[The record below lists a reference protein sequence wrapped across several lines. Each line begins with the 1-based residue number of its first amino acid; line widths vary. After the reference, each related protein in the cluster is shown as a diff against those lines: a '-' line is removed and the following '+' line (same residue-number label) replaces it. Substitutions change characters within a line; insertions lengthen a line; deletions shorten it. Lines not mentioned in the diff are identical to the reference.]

1 MASLN
6 KINDLKL
13 NTIMLYLLT
22 FSNYFFA
29 LATIPY
35 LTRILQPELYGL
47 IGFAMAI
54 MVYFQLII
62 DFGFMLSATQR
73 VAENYSD
80 CYKLRKIT
88 TSVLG
93 AKVVLSVISL
103 ITLVVIDLWFD
114 IFSGEN
120 VLFGLFFLNTVFSS
134 LIPDY
139 LYRGLEKM
147 RLITIRTVAV
157 KALFTVLIY
166 VFLQEPSQYCLVPL
180 FYLFGSIAATLWS
193 YIDIYKRFNI
203 YFIRITEN
211 EIFDEIKISFPFFVS
226 RIATT
231 IYGAS
236 NIMMLKYIYPTN
248 MEIGY
253 YTSSDKIVSIA
264 RSASSPIA
272 DSLYPYMVKNRDYKL
287 MFKILLWIM
296 PLVLIGCIFLFVY
309 AVPICMII
317 FGEQYA
323 ETGHILRYMIPLMVI
338 VLPNYV
344 FGFPALVPLGLA
356 RIANLSNVIGAVIQI
371 IGLCFLFFNDLADVY
386 NVCILTSI
394 TEGAVL
400 LIRITATMYG
410 IKRNKTIPSRI
421 SN

>member
-1 MASLN
+1 MTSSN
-6 KINDLKL
+6 KKNDLKL

-35 LTRILQPELYGL
+35 LTRVLQPELYGL

-93 AKVVLSVISL
+93 AKGVLSVISL
-103 ITLVVIDLWFD
+103 IILVVIDLWFD
-114 IFSGEN
+114 IFSGEY
-120 VLFGLFFLNTVFSS
+120 VLFVLFFLNTVFSS

-166 VFLQEPSQYCLVPL
+166 VFLQEPGQYCLVPL
-180 FYLFGSIAATLWS
+180 FYLLGSIAATLWS
-193 YIDIYKRFNI
+193 YIDIYKRFDV
-203 YFIRITEN
+203 YLIRITAKD
-211 EIFDEIKISFPFFVS
+211 IFDEIKVSFPFFVS

-248 MEIGY
+248 IEIGY

-272 DSLYPYMVKNRDYKL
+272 DSLYPYMVKNKDYKL
-287 MFKILLWIM
+287 LFKILLWVM
-296 PLVLIGCIFLFVY
+296 PLVLIGCTLLFIY
-309 AVPICMII
+309 AVPICKFI

-338 VLPNYV
+338 VLPNYI
-344 FGFPALVPLGLA
+344 FGFPALVPLRLA
-356 RIANLSNVIGAVIQI
+356 RIANLSNIIGAVIQI
-371 IGLCFLFFNDLADVY
+371 IGLCFLFFNDLTDVY

-394 TEGAVL
+394 TEGIIL
-400 LIRITATMYG
+400 LIRISATIYG
-410 IKRNKTIPSRI
+410 LKKK
-421 SN
+421 

>member
-203 YFIRITEN
+203 YFIRITVN

>member
-1 MASLN
+1 MNRIN
-6 KINDLKL
+6 KRNNLKL

-80 CYKLRKIT
+80 CYKLRKIS

-93 AKVVLSVISL
+93 AKVFLSVISL
-103 ITLVVIDLWFD
+103 IILVLLDLWFD
-114 IFSGEN
+114 IFSGEK

-180 FYLFGSIAATLWS
+180 FYLLGSIAATLWS
-193 YIDIYKRFNI
+193 YVDIYKRFNI
-203 YFIRITEN
+203 FFIRITVKDIVE
-211 EIFDEIKISFPFFVS
+211 EIKLSFPFFVS

-231 IYGAS
+231 VYSAS

-248 MEIGY
+248 IEIGY
-253 YTSSDKIVSIA
+253 YTSSDKVVSIA

-287 MFKILLWIM
+287 MFKILLWVM
-296 PLVLIGCIFLFVY
+296 PLVLIGCTFLFIY
-309 AVPICMII
+309 AVPICTII

-323 ETGHILRYMIPLMVI
+323 ETGHILRCMIPMMVI

-344 FGFPALVPLGLA
+344 FGFPALVPIGLA
-356 RIANLSNVIGAVIQI
+356 NIANLSNIIGAIIQVIGLSI
-371 IGLCFLFFNDLADVY
+371 LFWNDKANVY
-386 NVCILTSI
+386 NICILTSM
-394 TEGAVL
+394 TEGTIL
-400 LIRITATMYG
+400 LLRIAATMYG
-410 IKRNKTIPSRI
+410 LKKAN
-421 SN
+421 